1 MISTHLIELI
11 LARWIQTFELA
22 ATFTHSEVFTELSRR
37 RDKKSY
43 KCFNIYQMLGNLF
56 THVGRI
62 TVDGLAPER
71 LGVIANAE
79 AAHTRAGNVEHA
91 VVHLVALKVHAVF
104 LQCHCMAREK
114 GREGLRNWMRK
125 SDLNWSPSRRC
136 FPPTRWGNKTY
147 RNCSFSSSRAPRS
160 EQKKKFNFWLV
171 LKLKFFLEIVLF
183 SQFLFTQVF
192 QIFRIKSLIII
203 DRLWSFDK
211 NLIKFVQCRF
221 FF

>member
-1 MISTHLIELI
+1 MAGGAVARQNLGTLAHTFLKSHRVQLCVLYTYMISTHLIELI

-43 KCFNIYQMLGNLF
+43 KCFNIYQMLGNLV

-104 LQCHCMAREK
+104 LQCHCMEREK
-114 GREGLRNWMRK
+114 GREGLRN
-125 SDLNWSPSRRC
+125 
-136 FPPTRWGNKTY
+136 
-147 RNCSFSSSRAPRS
+147 
-160 EQKKKFNFWLV
+160 
-171 LKLKFFLEIVLF
+171 
-183 SQFLFTQVF
+183 
-192 QIFRIKSLIII
+192 
-203 DRLWSFDK
+203 
-211 NLIKFVQCRF
+211 
-221 FF
+221 